1 MSKIF
6 RMRPER
12 CSSPALDWVMKEQ
25 LQFAIRVPNAHL
37 SGQTPH
43 IGAVWPGSGSCQG
56 SPTASRRKKR
66 GLDTSLSPRPV
77 TPPCGESA
85 GVWPIVTHQCPRPRP
100 RPPRLWSRSI
110 CGVLS
115 GSGACA
121 GENECCSPICPAC
134 RFTSV
139 TRSTPWCPFSTLCA
153 VSCLRAS
160 SIAD

>member
-12 CSSPALDWVMKEQ
+12 CSPPALDWIMKEQ
-25 LQFAIRVPNAHL
+25 LQFVIRVLNARL
-37 SGQTPH
+37 SDQTPH
-43 IGAVWPGSGSCQG
+43 IGAVGPGSSPCQG

-66 GLDTSLSPRPV
+66 GLDTSLSPRSV

-85 GVWPIVTHQCPRPRP
+85 VCGQIMTLQCPRPRP
-100 RPPRLWSRSI
+100 RPPRSWSRSI
-110 CGVLS
+110 GGVFS

-121 GENECCSPICPAC
+121 GANECCSPICCPAC

-139 TRSTPWCPFSTLCA
+139 TRSTPS
-153 VSCLRAS
+153 
-160 SIAD
+160 